1 LRETVAAG
9 GISKRLDRLPR
20 SGLTRAIQANLPSGR
35 LMEIVREADCPDAVA
50 VQDDPDQSRTN
61 ISINSIVGGAVAET
75 LLNYGQKLMAP
86 FG

>member
-1 LRETVAAG
+1 
-9 GISKRLDRLPR
+9 
-20 SGLTRAIQANLPSGR
+20 
-35 LMEIVREADCPDAVA
+35 MEIVREADCPDAVA